1 MQADSRL
8 VQARSWSRSRRWRS
22 TRIRVAAT
30 MAYRT
35 CHAMTSGRSMLA
47 IEQTRCAS
55 TARGADHLVEH
66 GERVRHAQRCA
77 MNRAGI
83 DGVVQTEHAARM
95 VESVRRPAVRAVE
108 CHAPS
113 RTRSAMGPSPKG
125 VPGEATTLG
134 AGEESPVLRA
144 AIRSGSTE
152 ARNQPTTTAGS
163 RRSGRASLGTP
174 RGYADV
180 PLALRTPVG
189 HRAAMVPYP
198 SLPVPTRDAARG
210 NDQDREVVK
219 REVRESPG
227 SSVGP
232 STGALAPAT
241 TRRRLV
247 PLDLRRRAATIRWER
262 ADSAIAR
269 GGWSRR
275 AAWLQR
281 SARDPSLHVEAHRDG
296 PKGR

>member
-8 VQARSWSRSRRWRS
+8 VQAWSWSRSRRWRS

-152 ARNQPTTTAGS
+152 ARNEPTTTAGS

-198 SLPVPTRDAARG
+198 SLPVMLHG
-210 NDQDREVVK
+210 
-219 REVRESPG
+219 
-227 SSVGP
+227 
-232 STGALAPAT
+232 AT
-241 TRRRLV
+241 TRIARWSSARCARVPGRRSV
-247 PLDLRRRAATIRWER
+247 LRRVRLLQPQRDDVSYRSTCDAGPQRFDGNVRIVRSQGVGGRDAQHGCSDQLVIRR
-262 ADSAIAR
+262 CT
-269 GGWSRR
+269 
-275 AAWLQR
+275 
-281 SARDPSLHVEAHRDG
+281 
-296 PKGR
+296 